1 MMIKFILGGLGNWYN
16 DYPFIEEAVL
26 TADKYGGFDGAVLP
40 DHYMWGKLPW
50 HDRSDSNST
59 LDTWITITHLLAKTK
74 NIKIGT
80 LVTPI
85 PFRPPSILAKMVST
99 TDVLSG
105 GRTLFGAGAG
115 WSQIEFE
122 GYSEWNSPKVRVD
135 KTYEG
140 LDLITQLWTKK
151 EVDFEGKYYQA
162 KGAVLDPKPLQKPYP
177 KIIFGSQGTRML
189 KLAGQYGNICF
200 LPPWPGKNPEDMK
213 QIVKESAKLH
223 NRADKVAFM
232 GGEMMP
238 TDIGEYPTKV
248 EQAADSGA
256 GYFLV
261 SFPRTSNLTDTIK
274 QFAEEIIPSFI

>member
-1 MMIKFILGGLGNWYN
+1 MMKFILGGLGNWYN
-16 DYPFIEEAVL
+16 DYTFIEEAVI
-26 TADKYGGFDGAVLP
+26 TADKYGGFYAAILP

-50 HDRSDSNST
+50 HDRPDSNRT

-74 NIKIGT
+74 KIKIGT

-99 TDVLSG
+99 ADVLSG

-140 LDLITQLWTKK
+140 LDLMTQLWTKN

-200 LPPWPGKNPEDMK
+200 LPPWPGKNPEDLK

-223 NRADKVAFM
+223 NRADKVTFM
-232 GGEMMP
+232 EGEMMP
-238 TDIGEYPTKV
+238 SDIGEYPTKV

-256 GYFLV
+256 SYFLV
-261 SFPRTSNLTDTIK
+261 SFLRTPNLTDTIK
-274 QFAEEIIPSFI
+274 KFAEEIIPSFI